1 MKKSN
6 IIVACLC
13 TVTLVAVSFSSGY
26 AAGNNATYKS
36 QGVLRFDNN
45 TVDTADDVIF
55 NANDFSSIDA
65 VVTNGKLDVANA
77 LNNHTDSGIA
87 TTVIPTFNTLT
98 DAINTI
104 ANNGAFNRT
113 LSVSQESV
121 NIPRGFHNGAGKI
134 SIALEQKTIVPSV
147 STQVVAPSN
156 GRVLSSVTV
165 QGSPNL
171 KAEYIKSGVE
181 IFGTTGN
188 YTADA
193 TVDENKILASYTAYA
208 KGSKITGKIPSLA
221 AKTWTPGSA
230 AQTISAGN
238 YLSGD
243 QIIAGDANLVPA
255 NIAKGK
261 SIFGVSGTAVLEK
274 NSGAHSVPT
283 GKTVAS
289 DSGTLTGKTFWNGSS
304 WQNGSMVSKANTTVA
319 ATTVS
324 ESGSNALITIPTAGY
339 YDTNSKLQVPVE
351 TIKKQVSA
359 LNSSFDCARM
369 YYSRYYKT
377 KQGYEISLK
386 TGEYII
392 ISLFNGGRGASTIP
406 TIVDCTK
413 VLETN
418 STFGSTTS
426 SSDGGIVY
434 LQIYQANSNS
444 ASITS
449 NANWWNVGCLVI
461 DKDTGDKLFNN
472 YKAVYSYRNYKTSQI
487 VSYNESIN
495 KNSYII
501 VPTLVGGRE
510 GYICPEITNCDLVLC
525 TPLITGNLT
534 SSSDGGITGIEI
546 YKARD
551 NASIVGTASWWNTT
565 AIITY

>member
-13 TVTLVAVSFSSGY
+13 AVTLATVSFSSGY

-36 QGVLRFDNN
+36 QGVLRFDN
-45 TVDTADDVIF
+45 DTADTSDDVIF

-65 VVTNGKLDVANA
+65 VVTNGKLDVADA
-77 LNNHTDSGIA
+77 LNAHTDSGIP
-87 TTVIPTFNTLT
+87 TTVIPTFRTLT
-98 DAINTI
+98 DAVNSIT
-104 ANNGAFNRT
+104 NNGTFDKT
-113 LSVSQESV
+113 LSVNQQSV
-121 NIPRGFHNGAGKI
+121 NIPKGYHNGTGRV
-134 SIALEQKTIVPSV
+134 SIALEQKTV
-147 STQVVAPSN
+147 SPGTSAQVVTPSS
-156 GRVLSSVTV
+156 GKVLSSVTV
-165 QGSPNL
+165 QGNSNL
-171 KAEYIKSGVE
+171 EAENIKSGVE
-181 IFGTTGN
+181 IFGVTGN
-188 YTADA
+188 YTSDA

-208 KGSKITGKIPSLA
+208 KGQKITGKIPSLA
-221 AKTWTPGSA
+221 IKTWTPGTTN
-230 AQTISAGN
+230 QTISAGS

-243 QIIAGDANLVPA
+243 QIIAGDANLVSA
-255 NIAKGK
+255 NIVEGK
-261 SIFGVSGTAVLEK
+261 SIFGVNGTAVLEK
-274 NSGAHSVPT
+274 NANAHNVPK
-283 GKTVAS
+283 GKTIADVS
-289 DSGTLTGKTFWNGSS
+289 DVLTGKTFWNGSS
-304 WQNGSMVSKANTTVA
+304 WQDGSMADKANTTVA

-324 ESGSNALITIPTAGY
+324 ENGSNALITVPVAGY

-359 LNSSFDCARM
+359 LNNSLDCARM

-386 TGEYII
+386 TGEYAI

-406 TIVDCTK
+406 TIIDCTK

-426 SSDGGIVY
+426 TSDGGIVY

-449 NANWWNVGCLVI
+449 AANWWNVGCLVI

-472 YKAVYSYRNYKTSQI
+472 YKTVYSYRDNKTSQI
-487 VSYNESIN
+487 VSYNEPIS

-510 GYICPEITNCDLVLC
+510 GYICPKITNCDLVLC
-525 TPLITGNLT
+525 TPLITGSLT
-534 SSSDGGITGIEI
+534 STSDGGITGIEI